1 MSMELTFDSWQA
13 EVNKTVSSLQGMTS
27 EFFAA
32 YKKYILHAGAAR
44 FIKGSAHEHHIQQR
58 NIAEADMKR
67 LNPRFNTNRAKRKMN
82 SLYEPW
88 STKASAATRS
98 RTEKESSKKPFT
110 DMGSKGGT
118 NPIDF
123 EQGGRS
129 FRRSRGRRS
138 ED

>member
-1 MSMELTFDSWQA
+1 MSMEFTFDSWQA
-13 EVNKTVSSLQGMTS
+13 EVNKAVKSLQGMTP
-27 EFFAA
+27 EFFDA

-44 FIKGSAHEHHIQQR
+44 FIKGSASNHHIRER
-58 NIAEADMKR
+58 NSAEADMKR
-67 LNPRFNTNRAKRKMN
+67 LNPRFNTNRAKNKMN

-98 RTEKESSKKPFT
+98 RTKKESSKEPFT

-129 FRRSRGRRS
+129 FRRGRGRR